1 MGRYCLLLRIKVLS
15 SCYFTRSHCQLND
28 CFVEKSWR
36 LQKVP
41 VSSFGLYFSKVKY
54 PQITQLSNLKNFD
67 SWRNPL
73 SSSERLKK
81 INSNREFLGKAMIQK
96 IQLTSHCSLLNF
108 RSFQKRFI
116 CSGLNSEC
124 AHLEAGK
131 PYSIVPPPLP
141 SQLSNSSQ
149 CSSFIC
155 GGYLHWKA
163 KPRGPLEG
171 SCRQLRN
178 VHRLARLS
186 LLSYCLLPCQCNLT
200 TCCYRQY
207 KWSFLSGVKRRRNYV
222 IRSFGHLSQ
231 LLNVKTGSESEED
244 ITF

>member
-1 MGRYCLLLRIKVLS
+1 
-15 SCYFTRSHCQLND
+15 
-28 CFVEKSWR
+28 
-36 LQKVP
+36 
-41 VSSFGLYFSKVKY
+41 
-54 PQITQLSNLKNFD
+54 
-67 SWRNPL
+67 
-73 SSSERLKK
+73 
-81 INSNREFLGKAMIQK
+81 MIQK

-200 TCCYRQY
+200 TCCYCQY

>member
-1 MGRYCLLLRIKVLS
+1 MIQRIQ
-15 SCYFTRSHCQLND
+15 FTQQCSL
-28 CFVEKSWR
+28 
-36 LQKVP
+36 
-41 VSSFGLYFSKVKY
+41 
-54 PQITQLSNLKNFD
+54 
-67 SWRNPL
+67 
-73 SSSERLKK
+73 
-81 INSNREFLGKAMIQK
+81 INS
-96 IQLTSHCSLLNF
+96 
-108 RSFQKRFI
+108 RSFQERLI
-116 CSGLNSEC
+116 CSGLHSKC

-131 PYSIVPPPLP
+131 PYCIVPPPLP
-141 SQLSNSSQ
+141 CQLSNSSQ

-186 LLSYCLLPCQCNLT
+186 LPSYCLLPRQCNLT

-231 LLNVKTGSESEED
+231 LLNVKSGSGSEED
-244 ITF
+244 ITFQAFVAIAQNVPCKELEYPRFVRRPFSIVPTVPLVSQRNNIFIFSIQILIFNVSRNLKYVACYR